1 MRGMPSSMLC
11 PKGFALVPTLL
22 CSNCWL
28 WDSRAEGPAKS
39 RACFSGSNLLPAPK
53 LDSELSLLEVRGTL
67 EDPWWD
73 SCSHFGKPGDL
84 KLQALS
90 WDWAVGGVRPRGLSV
105 FGLHPLHPSAA
116 DLRRKEKKSPQGGT
130 S

>member
-73 SCSHFGKPGDL
+73 SE
-84 KLQALS
+84 
-90 WDWAVGGVRPRGLSV
+90 
-105 FGLHPLHPSAA
+105 SAA
-116 DLRRKEKKSPQGGT
+116 LTLESLETLSSRLCLGTGQWVGSDLGVCLCLGSTHFIPLQLT
-130 S
+130 